1 MRRPQPWR
9 EIMADPSKPDPLTP
23 GPEPVVFDD
32 AHLDRQTLGDED
44 LRVEILALFSSEAER
59 LLIQAERAGGAARL
73 GERLHAIKGLA
84 RNVGALR
91 LETVAATLE
100 TDCRAGSIDLAP
112 LRHAVMEAIEYLH
125 NTSG

>member
-1 MRRPQPWR
+1 
-9 EIMADPSKPDPLTP
+9 MADPSKPDPLTP

-125 NTSG
+125 KTSG